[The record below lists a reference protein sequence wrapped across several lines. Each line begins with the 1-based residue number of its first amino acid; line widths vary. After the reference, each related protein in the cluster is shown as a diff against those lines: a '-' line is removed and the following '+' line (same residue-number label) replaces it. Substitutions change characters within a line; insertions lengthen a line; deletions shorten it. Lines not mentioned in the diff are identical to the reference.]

1 MVWVDSVSAI
11 CKSGGTGFM
20 VVCESDYVTGRC
32 WIGSL
37 VATIDVM
44 VLQVKGVV
52 SAGVEF

>member
-20 VVCESDYVTGRC
+20 LVCESDYVTGRC